1 MGLFDRVAGMRK
13 QTQESL
19 SPAEAFAA
27 ITLLAVAADGYLADA
42 EGQVLSS
49 TLSRMQLF
57 RSYPGDVMRRM
68 FDRLL
73 SILQRQGSNV
83 LFNLAVDTLPHD
95 LYETAFAVTTDIVL
109 ADAEVTSEEEKLLTD
124 LCEAL
129 NINEQTAVK
138 IIDVMLIK
146 NKG

>member
-1 MGLFDRVAGMRK
+1 MGLFDRVSGGRT
-13 QTQESL
+13 QTNVTL

-27 ITLLAVAADGYLADA
+27 IALLAVASDGYLADA
-42 EGQVLSS
+42 EAQVLST

-73 SILQRQGSNV
+73 GILSKQGSQT

-95 LYETAFAVTTDIVL
+95 LYETVFAVTTDIVL
-109 ADAEVTSEEEKLLTD
+109 ADGEVTPKEEKLLNE
-124 LCEAL
+124 LCNSLEIDE
-129 NINEQTAVK
+129 NKAVK

>member
-1 MGLFDRVAGMRK
+1 MGLFDRVSGGRRQNNM
-13 QTQESL
+13 TL

-27 ITLLAVAADGYLADA
+27 IALLAVAADGYLADE
-42 EGQVLSS
+42 EGQVLST

-73 SILQRQGSNV
+73 GILNKQGSKT

-109 ADAEVTSEEEKLLTD
+109 ADGEVTNEEEKLLTD
-124 LCEAL
+124 LCSAL
-129 NINEQTAVK
+129 EIDEKTAVK

>member
-1 MGLFDRVAGMRK
+1 MGLFDRVSGGRK
-13 QTQESL
+13 QANMTL

-27 ITLLAVAADGYLADA
+27 IALLAVAADGYLADE
-42 EGQVLSS
+42 EGQVLST

-73 SILQRQGSNV
+73 GILNKQGSKT

-109 ADAEVTSEEEKLLTD
+109 ADGEVTNEEEKLLTD
-124 LCEAL
+124 LCSAL
-129 NINEQTAVK
+129 EIDEKTAVK

>member
-1 MGLFDRVAGMRK
+1 MGLFDRVSGGRK
-13 QTQESL
+13 QSNMTL

-27 ITLLAVAADGYLADA
+27 IALLAVAADGYLADE
-42 EGQVLSS
+42 EGQVLST

-73 SILQRQGSNV
+73 GILNKQGSKT

-95 LYETAFAVTTDIVL
+95 LYETVFAVTTDIVL
-109 ADAEVTSEEEKLLTD
+109 ADGEVTNEEEKLLTD
-124 LCEAL
+124 LCSAL
-129 NINEQTAVK
+129 EIDEKTAVK

>member
-1 MGLFDRVAGMRK
+1 MGLFDRVSGGRK
-13 QTQESL
+13 QSNMTL

-27 ITLLAVAADGYLADA
+27 IALLAVAADGYLADE
-42 EGQVLSS
+42 EGQVLST

-73 SILQRQGSNV
+73 GILNKQGSKT

-109 ADAEVTSEEEKLLTD
+109 ADGEVTNEEEKLLTD
-124 LCEAL
+124 LCSAL
-129 NINEQTAVK
+129 EIDEKTAVK
-138 IIDVMLIK
+138 IIDVMLVK